1 MDLQIVYD
9 LVEGIALGKVNVNSY
24 FKTSPY
30 IAWQS
35 KSVQYSSVC
44 FTIERAGTED
54 NVVVLH
60 GILYY
65 GDRLKQD
72 GSNWVRIQTDA
83 TNILLD
89 IISDLKEND
98 NVLECELE
106 SDIEYWNQR
115 LTDYC
120 AGGYVN
126 VSLTLPLDTCENYNE

>member
-1 MDLQIVYD
+1 MDLQIIYD
-9 LVEGIALGKVNVNSY
+9 LVGNIALAKVNVNSY
-24 FKTSPY
+24 WQTSPY

-35 KSVQYSSVC
+35 KSVEYSSVC
-44 FTIERAGTED
+44 FSIESAGVED

-72 GSNWVRIQTDA
+72 GSNWVQIQSDA

-89 IISDLKEND
+89 IISDLKND
-98 NVLECELE
+98 YNVLECETE
-106 SDIEYWNQR
+106 SDVEYYNQR
-115 LTDYC
+115 MVDYL

-126 VSLTLPLDTCENYNE
+126 LSLTLPLDTCENYNN